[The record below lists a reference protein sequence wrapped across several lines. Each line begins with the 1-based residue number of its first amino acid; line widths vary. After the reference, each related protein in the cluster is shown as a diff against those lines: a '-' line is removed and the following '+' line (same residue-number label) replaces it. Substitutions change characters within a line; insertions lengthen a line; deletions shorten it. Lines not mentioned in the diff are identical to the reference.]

1 MKIQWDKNYELGV
14 KIIDEQ
20 HMHFFEIMKKLD
32 HAVETDNEK
41 EALEVIEYLENYA
54 SFHFET
60 EEGILEDTESKE
72 AKKHIKEH
80 KDYAKDLA
88 ALKKKA
94 KTPKKALKVA
104 SQIEDFTINWLIGHI
119 LYTDKKCFKQDS

>member
-1 MKIQWDKNYELGV
+1 
-14 KIIDEQ
+14 
-20 HMHFFEIMKKLD
+20 MHFFEIMKKLD